1 MSFSLQTEEPEVEES
16 KETGRGPLAGQ
27 TPEEQRVEEIDMR
40 GQEVP
45 ASEELGAQDRGG
57 EDKSLPG
64 ATKHVESDPDA
75 KDKTPTDVDSKEMT
89 GEKTDGEGERDQKC
103 ETRVEGEEMKGKKD
117 EKGKTEGKAKEE
129 KDVSEKAAEVAE
141 KRKDEESKD
150 KQKITEVEKQG
161 KPKRKGPPASSLSRP
176 RTSARSIRSSA
187 KNDIIAKF
195 QRGAPE

>member
-1 MSFSLQTEEPEVEES
+1 MSLSLQTEEPEVEES

-27 TPEEQRVEEIDMR
+27 TPEEQRVEEI
-40 GQEVP
+40 
-45 ASEELGAQDRGG
+45 GA
-57 EDKSLPG
+57 EDKSLPA

-75 KDKTPTDVDSKEMT
+75 KDKASTDVDSKEMT
-89 GEKTDGEGERDQKC
+89 GEKKDGEGERDQKC

-141 KRKDEESKD
+141 KKKDEETKD

-161 KPKRKGPPASSLSRP
+161 KPKRKGPPTSSLSRP